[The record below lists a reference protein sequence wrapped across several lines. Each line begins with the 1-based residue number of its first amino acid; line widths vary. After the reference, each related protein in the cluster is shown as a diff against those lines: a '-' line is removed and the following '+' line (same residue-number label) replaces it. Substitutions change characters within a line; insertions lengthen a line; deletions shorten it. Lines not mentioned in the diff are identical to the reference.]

1 MKRYNLNSKLIFIIL
16 SIVISLTKCSKRY
29 PLEEKN
35 DPLLQL
41 FVINFANEYYSNS
54 CKHPSFIFKRGESR
68 PMELKLNE
76 MKWFRFSAEGTTP
89 HSYSI
94 NPVSNHSLFI
104 EKVSETKVTW
114 ITSDSC
120 LTSPT
125 YTYERTP
132 IATTPTEIKYNL
144 WNSDLIGDPPPT
156 DNGYYIK
163 LISGN
168 PNIIIR
174 FE

>member
-89 HSYSI
+89 HSYSN
-94 NPVSNHSLFI
+94 NPVSNHPFLLKRFPKLKLRGSQ
-104 EKVSETKVTW
+104 VT
-114 ITSDSC
+114 
-120 LTSPT
+120 LV
-125 YTYERTP
+125 
-132 IATTPTEIKYNL
+132 
-144 WNSDLIGDPPPT
+144 
-156 DNGYYIK
+156 
-163 LISGN
+163 
-168 PNIIIR
+168 
-174 FE
+174 